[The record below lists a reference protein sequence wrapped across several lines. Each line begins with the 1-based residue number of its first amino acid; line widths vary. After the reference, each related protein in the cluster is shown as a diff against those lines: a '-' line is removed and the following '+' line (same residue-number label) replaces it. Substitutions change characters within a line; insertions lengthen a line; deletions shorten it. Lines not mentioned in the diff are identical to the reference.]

1 MNYLN
6 MNEEE
11 ILPVVMELNILLA
24 DYHVYYQKLRS
35 NHWNVI
41 GKNFFD
47 LHEKFETLYNDA
59 KVKIDEIAERILTLR
74 FHPMSQLE
82 DYLETAT
89 IKESQSN
96 KSDQEMVED
105 TLKDHKLLI
114 EQMAKVI
121 QKATEISDEGTID
134 LIGAY
139 IREIEKS
146 SWMLSAWTKN
156 TSQVSN
162 PKMANVK

>member
-1 MNYLN
+1 MND
-6 MNEEE
+6 EEL
-11 ILPVVMELNILLA
+11 LPVVMELNILLA

-35 NHWNVI
+35 NHWNVT

-89 IKESQSN
+89 IKESPSN
-96 KSDQEMVED
+96 KSDQDMVAD
-105 TLKDHKLLI
+105 TLNDHKLLI
-114 EQMAKVI
+114 MQMAKVI
-121 QKATEISDEGTID
+121 EKANNVSDEGTID

-139 IREIEKS
+139 IREIEKT
-146 SWMLSAWTKN
+146 SWMLNAWTKS
-156 TSQVSN
+156 TSNVSN
-162 PKMANVK
+162 PKMAYVK